1 MKAKKVLYFF
11 VCLLWLLGLV
21 GGVGYTI
28 YYGQYPVAIGVA
40 ALGYMAFG
48 KAKEYFDYL
57 RS

>member
-1 MKAKKVLYFF
+1 MKAMKVLYFF

-40 ALGYMAFG
+40 TNGVLSFG
-48 KAKEYFDYL
+48 KVKKMFEHILA
-57 RS
+57 